1 MSETS
6 ADHPQRFAWCTLKAS
21 PLLFVLGLA
30 GGMTCWAFGQLAI
43 ARGYGLSSISFL
55 VGIPWAILIITHWRY
70 RLPALPCLAAAFP
83 VVAFGLMLLIFKLPL
98 ESGADLWQLGL
109 AHLLFA
115 LAGLGLHLLLSRAR
129 LTQEFQARGPAC
141 ADPA

>member
-1 MSETS
+1 
-6 ADHPQRFAWCTLKAS
+6 
-21 PLLFVLGLA
+21 
-30 GGMTCWAFGQLAI
+30 MTCVALGQPAI

-55 VGIPWAILIITHWRY
+55 VGVFWAILIITLWRH
-70 RLPALPCLAAAFP
+70 RVPALPYLAAAFP
-83 VVAFGLMLLIFKLPL
+83 VVAFGLMLLILKLPL
-98 ESGADLWQLGL
+98 ESGAELWGLGL

-129 LTQEFQARGPAC
+129 LTQEFQARGAAS